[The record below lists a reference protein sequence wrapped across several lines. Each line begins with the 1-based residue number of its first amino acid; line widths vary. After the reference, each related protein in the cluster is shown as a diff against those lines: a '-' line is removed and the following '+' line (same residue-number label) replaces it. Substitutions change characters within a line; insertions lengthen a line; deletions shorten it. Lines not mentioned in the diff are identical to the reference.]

1 MLVWILLGLTL
12 AGAAFMVL
20 FESEGRWRRFTIFVL
35 VVLGLALLGFLI
47 AMVLMSIGMQ
57 TASA

>member
-1 MLVWILLGLTL
+1 MLVWILLALTL

-20 FESEGRWRRFTIFVL
+20 FKSEGRWRRFTIFVL
-35 VVLGLALLGFLI
+35 VVLGLALLGFLV